1 MTELLEPS
9 DPRVFRIER
18 AAGTAPFLLIAD
30 HAGRRIPRRLGTLGL
45 SAADLDRHIAW
56 DIGIAGLAEK
66 LSAALDA
73 TLIMQHYSRL
83 VIDCNRPPSAPDA
96 IATLS
101 EETVIPGN
109 LAVSVTERQQRESEI
124 FHPYHDAI
132 VRCIDNRLRQNQR
145 TLLISLHSFTP
156 VYKGFVRP
164 WHAGVLYH
172 RDCRLA
178 HALLARLQAEPGLVV
193 GDNEPYSVSDQTD
206 YSIPVHGEQRGLL
219 HVEIEIRQ
227 DLIAEASGQEHWAE
241 ILARLLP
248 LSVASLGCC

>member
-1 MTELLEPS
+1 MTDLLLPS
-9 DPRVFRIER
+9 DPPVFRVDR
-18 AAGTAPFLLIAD
+18 SAGAAPFLLIAD
-30 HAGRRIPRRLGTLGL
+30 HAGRSIPQCLGTLGL

-56 DIGIAGLAEK
+56 DIGVAGLAEK

-73 TLIMQHYSRL
+73 TLIMQNYSRL

-109 LAVSVTERQQRESEI
+109 LAVSLAERQQREGEI
-124 FHPYHDAI
+124 FHPYHDTI
-132 VRCIDNRLRQNQR
+132 VRSIDNRLRQNQR

-172 RDCRLA
+172 RDHRLA
-178 HALLARLQAEPGLVV
+178 HALLARLAAEPGLVV
-193 GDNEPYSVSDQTD
+193 GDNEPYSVSDETD

-227 DLIAEASGQEHWAE
+227 DLIAEASGQDIWVEK
-241 ILARLLP
+241 LARLLP
-248 LSVASLGCC
+248 LCLADIDRR